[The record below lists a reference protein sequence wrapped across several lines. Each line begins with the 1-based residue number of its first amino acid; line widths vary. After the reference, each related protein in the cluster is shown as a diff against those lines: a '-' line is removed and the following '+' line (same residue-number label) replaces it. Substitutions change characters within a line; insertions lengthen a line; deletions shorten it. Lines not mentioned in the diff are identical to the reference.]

1 MNIVTDYQCSQAEHR
16 PWFELIQNKENWKLP
31 IEAVIPSR
39 YFTQF
44 DRAARFFTGGGLVVE
59 HTHKNGLITVRGKG
73 YYHYI
78 GA

>member
-31 IEAVIPSR
+31 IEAVIPQR
-39 YFTQF
+39 YFTKF
-44 DRAARFFTGGGLVVE
+44 YNAAVFFTGGGLILDQE
-59 HTHKNGLITVRGKG
+59 HKNGLVTVRGKG